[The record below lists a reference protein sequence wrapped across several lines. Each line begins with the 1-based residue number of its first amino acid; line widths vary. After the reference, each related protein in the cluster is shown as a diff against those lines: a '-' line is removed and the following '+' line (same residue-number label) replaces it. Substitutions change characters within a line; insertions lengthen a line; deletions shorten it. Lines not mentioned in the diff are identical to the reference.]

1 MIFPKDCC
9 RPIGPV
15 PAEVAFVGEA
25 PGEQEEMTGIPFMGS
40 SGQELG
46 QMCLEVGWQR
56 REIFFTNVLHKR
68 PPGNK
73 LDAWCLS
80 RKDAGKDYFYE
91 PLSTGKYLHPEL
103 LPELDRL
110 KLELQK
116 AKPNL
121 VVALGATAAWALLGT
136 GKITPIRGTIAESTL
151 IPGLKVL
158 PTYHPA
164 YVLRSWESRT
174 IVVSDLF
181 KARAESRFPEIKRPQ
196 RSLYTEPDISDLLSW
211 EGILLGADLLGVDI
225 ETSRGQITTIGF
237 AVSPSLALVFP
248 FADGRKVNGSYW
260 ERDSDEKLAWL
271 VVKRALESPIPKV
284 FQNGL
289 YDLQYI
295 SRLGFKVLNCLDD
308 TMILSH
314 ALWPEMRKDL
324 GFLGSIHTNES
335 SWKVLRNR
343 ARDQTKRDE

>member
-9 RPIGPV
+9 KPIGPI
-15 PAEVAFVGEA
+15 PSDVAFVGEA

-68 PPGNK
+68 PPSNK
-73 LDAWCLS
+73 LDAWCLP
-80 RKDAGKDYFYE
+80 KKEVGKDYYHE
-91 PLSTGKYLHPEL
+91 PLRTGQYLHPEL

-110 KLELQK
+110 RRELEN

-121 VVALGATAAWALLGT
+121 VVALGATATWALMGT
-136 GKITPIRGTIAESTL
+136 AKITAIRGTISESTL

-181 KARAESRFPEIKRPQ
+181 KARAESRFSEIRRPT
-196 RSLYTEPDISDLLSW
+196 RHLFTEPDISDLAEW
-211 EGILLGADLLGVDI
+211 EDILLRASILGVDI

-237 AVSPSLALVFP
+237 AVSPQLALVFP
-248 FADGRKVNGSYW
+248 FADGRKTNGSYW
-260 ERDSDEKLAWL
+260 EKHSDERLAWL
-271 VVKRALESPIPKV
+271 IVQEVLESPIPKV

-343 ARDQTKRDE
+343 AKDQTKRDE